1 MSKTYGAMV
10 DIGWFFSWESPTV
23 WKAPSLYRGTYLE
36 CHFCL
41 NTFFLL
47 FFLVICL
54 GQWVPLF
61 FFSRQLF
68 FFMRHRSQPSQ
79 EPRKHYRW
87 VIPLNGSRTVISNL
101 LSKCRQKFGDFDLH
115 LLHNSVTSARILKLQ
130 GLACRQLCHGQRFQF
145 LSPDSQKR
153 WRYHRPKG
161 WHILGWPARRWYLWM
176 VVVLLR
182 LRTTQSW

>member
-1 MSKTYGAMV
+1 MRIPYSLKSAVSLSWHVSGMPFLFEHV
-10 DIGWFFSWESPTV
+10 FSSFFSSYMPG
-23 WKAPSLYRGTYLE
+23 PMGS
-36 CHFCL
+36 
-41 NTFFLL
+41 TFF
-47 FFLVICL
+47 FLKAT
-54 GQWVPLF
+54 
-61 FFSRQLF
+61 F

-161 WHILGWPARRWYLWM
+161 WHILGWPARR
-176 VVVLLR
+176 
-182 LRTTQSW
+182 